1 MCMAFCKECGTNQ
14 QEGAQFC
21 QNCGEPFEQ
30 QLAQPT
36 EQTVTTNSRHTQ
48 KSPMTKK
55 KKALIISVSA
65 AIVVLFGGYQ
75 YGKAATDKD
84 KIIDRFETALIEQ
97 DEKEV
102 ASFLTSTDPSLKI
115 GEKDVK
121 GFVSYFKKNP
131 DERKDVIKF
140 LKRQSASMDGSA
152 VSVLGNELEDS
163 PIRLNKGGK
172 TALIFDKYS
181 VQVDPVYVD
190 ISTNYKNTEL
200 YINGKKIDTAT
211 SDDFKDTYG
220 PYLPGTYKIEGKL
233 KADFVDLVAKENVEL
248 TNTVDTEN
256 VNLSLDGSDV
266 TVYTGIE
273 DAEISSNVLIDGKD
287 VGVDLAKK
295 DTFGPVLT
303 EGSMKLQVKAKLPWG
318 EATTANHAIDGSEVY
333 VNFGTDKKTQDA
345 LIDTIVSSTKGWL
358 SAYTAQ
364 DPSKAV
370 NVTANHLADLKENIS
385 YDQDISRLYKN
396 KYIGTTFNLDDM
408 DIRYEDGDWT
418 ATVYG
423 LQEYEE
429 AYYYQGDIPEMS
441 KQNTFMEYT
450 LIYDEKQEK
459 WLVHNASSTYG
470 ELSKKVK
477 EVMEDKPKTYQT
489 SASSSSKKDSET
501 SEEVETAETVN
512 ESSEDESE
520 EGQANYSSDEIGS
533 FMANYMDATISSINN
548 EDFSIASPY
557 IDPNGPKYKEQKD
570 YTAYLN
576 EKGITEELHTFDVK
590 NVKDLGD
597 GLYEVSTYEE
607 YTISYADGTSKQA
620 NFNTVHQVKDSD
632 GELGVYKLVKTT
644 ETN

>member
-1 MCMAFCKECGTNQ
+1 MRMGFCKGCGTNKK
-14 QEGAQFC
+14 EGEHFC
-21 QNCGEPFEQ
+21 QNCGKPFEQ
-30 QLAQPT
+30 QIVQSA
-36 EQTVTTNSRHTQ
+36 EQAVTTNSRREQ

-55 KKALIISVSA
+55 KKTVVISVIA

-75 YGKAATDKD
+75 YGKAVTDKN
-84 KIIDRFETALIEQ
+84 KVIDDFEGALINE
-97 DEKEV
+97 DEKKV

-131 DERKDVIKF
+131 DERKDVIQF

-163 PIRLNKGGK
+163 PIKLNKNGK

-181 VQVDPVYVD
+181 VQVDPVYVN
-190 ISTNYKNTEL
+190 ISTNYKDTDL

-273 DAEISSNVLIDGKD
+273 EAEISSNVLIDGKD
-287 VGVDLAKK
+287 VGVDLAIN

-318 EATTANHAIDGSEVY
+318 EATTANQAIDGSEVY
-333 VNFGTDKKTQDA
+333 VNFGTDTKTQDA

-358 SAYTAQ
+358 SAYTTQ

-370 NVTANHLADLKENIS
+370 NVTANQLASLKEQIS
-385 YDQDISRLYKN
+385 DNQNSSQLYKN

-408 DIRYEDGDWT
+408 DIRYEDGDWM

-429 AYYYQGDIPEMS
+429 DYYYQGETPEMS
-441 KQNTFMEYT
+441 KENNFMEYT

-459 WLVHNASSTYG
+459 WLVHDASSTYG

-477 EVMEDKPKTYQT
+477 EVMEDKPKMYQT
-489 SASSSSKKDSET
+489 SVSSSSKKDSET
-501 SEEVETAETVN
+501 TEDVETVN
-512 ESSEDESE
+512 ESPKEESE
-520 EGQANYSSDEIGS
+520 EAQANHSSDEIGS
-533 FMANYMDATISSINN
+533 FMADYMDATISSINN

-570 YTAYLN
+570 YTAHLN
-576 EKGITEELHTFDVK
+576 EKGITEELHTF
-590 NVKDLGD
+590 NVKDVKELGD
-597 GLYEVSTYEE
+597 NLYEVSTYEE

-620 NFNTVHQVKDSD
+620 NFNTVHQVKDVD
-632 GELGVYKLVKTT
+632 GELAVYKLVKTT
-644 ETN
+644 EAK